1 MRLLDKI
8 ALNRLIKIIT
18 DFILGL
24 LKIFAPKDGNVLPLE
39 PVKKKKPIL
48 DAIRRVIKHED

>member
-24 LKIFAPKDGNVLPLE
+24 AKLFPSSKDQTVD
-39 PVKKKKPIL
+39 KKPKRPIIDL
-48 DAIRRVIKHED
+48 LKKWF

>member
-1 MRLLDKI
+1 MRLIDKI

-24 LKIFAPKDGNVLPLE
+24 DKLFPSSKDQK
-39 PVKKKKPIL
+39 PVVDKKPK
-48 DAIRRVIKHED
+48 RPVIDLFKKWFT